1 MTTREKAELFLK
13 SKGWN
18 NDPSV
23 WGDLYNAV
31 INLLVE
37 FKNEKST
44 PLKIVGVL
52 CFDDED
58 FRSWAKKMDMINK
71 KHLELR

>member
-23 WGDLYNAV
+23 WGIYSDEYVCEYHWNKF
-31 INLLVE
+31 NDE
-37 FKNEKST
+37 
-44 PLKIVGVL
+44 
-52 CFDDED
+52 FDDEY
-58 FRSWAKKMDMINK
+58 R
-71 KHLELR
+71 